1 MWQWNPWTYSYV
13 WVPAWTPGAVYPTPW
28 GPVVWHP

>member
-13 WVPAWTPGAVYPTPW
+13 WVPYWGPTAVYTPW
-28 GPVVWHP
+28 GPTVWWP